1 MSRFKPVLKCTLF
14 LSGLLA
20 ILLVSGFVFKPKDNM
35 KESGIEDFQTNGI
48 RSEKENTIDVLI
60 LGDSLSY
67 AGIAPIVMYQ
77 DYGITSYV
85 CGSSGQ
91 QMFDTYRYLKIAFE
105 TQKPKYVILETDAL
119 YRKFDVADSVGSDIL
134 EALPVF
140 RYHDRWKQLELSDF
154 KGEVNYTA
162 VNDHKGY
169 RYNDTIKGIPNRDY
183 MIETT
188 DIQDMTELSK
198 QYFDEIATFCKE
210 NGAELILLSVPSVKN
225 CNYKKHNAIQK
236 LADKYGVEFINMN
249 LMKNEV
255 PIDWEVDTRDKGDH
269 LNHTGATK
277 VTSYLG
283 KYLFENKDLEDHRMD
298 EKYSHWNKSLEEYL
312 KTIQTASK

>member
-1 MSRFKPVLKCTLF
+1 MSVLKKVLKCVLF
-14 LSGLLA
+14 MTGLVVILVVSGL
-20 ILLVSGFVFKPKDNM
+20 VFMPKNNM

-48 RSEKENTIDVLI
+48 RSEKKNTIDVLV

-67 AGIAPIVMYQ
+67 AGISPIIMYK

-105 TQKPKYVILETDAL
+105 NQKPKYVILETDAL
-119 YRKFDVADSVGSDIL
+119 YRKFDMAESIGSDVQGI
-134 EALPVF
+134 LPVF
-140 RYHDRWKQLELSDF
+140 RYHDRWKNLELKDF
-154 KGEVNYTA
+154 KGKAKYTA

-169 RYNDTIKGIPNRDY
+169 RYNDTIKGIPNKQY

-188 DIQDMTELSK
+188 EIQDMTDLSK
-198 QYFDEIATFCKE
+198 NYFDQIAQFCRK
-210 NGAELILLSVPSVKN
+210 NGAELILVSVPSVRN
-225 CNYKKHNAIQK
+225 CNYKKHNAIKK
-236 LADKYGVEFINMN
+236 LADKYGVEFINLN
-249 LMKNEV
+249 LMPEEV

-283 KYLFENKDLEDHRMD
+283 KYLFENKELKDHRFD
-298 EKYSHWNKSLEEYL
+298 EKYDHWNKSLEEYL
-312 KTIQTASK
+312 KTLEKAKK

>member
-1 MSRFKPVLKCTLF
+1 MSKFKPVLKCTLF
-14 LSGLLA
+14 LSGLLV
-20 ILLVSGFVFKPKDNM
+20 ILFVSGFVFQPKNNM

-48 RSEKENTIDVLI
+48 RSEKANTIDVLI

-67 AGIAPIVMYQ
+67 AGIAPILMYQ

-91 QMFDTYRYLKIAFE
+91 QMFDTYRYLQIAFE

-119 YRKFDVADSVGSDIL
+119 YRKFDFADSVGSEIL
-134 EALPVF
+134 GVLPVF

-183 MIETT
+183 MVETT
-188 DIQDMTELSK
+188 EIQDMTDLSK
-198 QYFDEIATFCKE
+198 YYFDQIATFCKE
-210 NGAELILLSVPSVKN
+210 NDAELILLSIPSVKN

-236 LADKYGVEFINMN
+236 LADEYKVEFINLN
-249 LMKNEV
+249 LMQSEV

-283 KYLFENKDLEDHRMD
+283 KYLFENKDLKDHRMD
-298 EKYSHWNKSLEEYL
+298 EKYNHWNKSLEEYL

>member
-1 MSRFKPVLKCTLF
+1 MSKFKPVLKCTLF
-14 LSGLLA
+14 LSGLLV
-20 ILLVSGFVFKPKDNM
+20 ILLVSGFVFQPKDNK

-67 AGIAPIVMYQ
+67 AGISPIIMYQ

-105 TQKPKYVILETDAL
+105 KQKPKYVILETDAL
-119 YRKFDVADSVGSDIL
+119 YRKFDFADSLGSEIL
-134 EALPVF
+134 GVLPVF
-140 RYHDRWKQLELSDF
+140 RYHDRWKQLNISDF

-162 VNDHKGY
+162 INDHKGY

-183 MIETT
+183 MVETT
-188 DIQDMTELSK
+188 EIQDMTDLSK
-198 QYFDEIATFCKE
+198 HYFDEIATFCKE

-236 LADKYGVEFINMN
+236 LANEYKVEFINLN

-277 VTSYLG
+277 VSKFLG
-283 KYLFENKDLEDHRMD
+283 KYLVDNKNLTDHRTD
-298 EKYSHWNKSLEEYL
+298 KKYEHWNKSLDSYL
-312 KTIQTASK
+312 QTLDTAKK

>member
-1 MSRFKPVLKCTLF
+1 MSKFKKVLKCMLF
-14 LSGLLA
+14 MSGLFV
-20 ILLVSGFVFKPKDNM
+20 ILFVSGFVFKPKDN
-35 KESGIEDFQTNGI
+35 KQESGIEDFQTNGI
-48 RSEKENTIDVLI
+48 RSEAKNTIDVLF

-67 AGIAPIVMYQ
+67 AGIVPMIMYQ

-119 YRKFDVADSVGSDIL
+119 YRDFNIADSVGSDIL
-134 EALPVF
+134 GVLPVF
-140 RYHDRWKQLELSDF
+140 RYHDRWKQLDISDF

-162 VNDHKGY
+162 INAHKGY

-188 DIQDMTELSK
+188 EIQDMTDLSK
-198 QYFDEIATFCKE
+198 NYFDEIATFCKE
-210 NGAELILLSVPSVKN
+210 NNAELILLSVPSVKN

-236 LADKYGVEFINMN
+236 LADKYKVEFINLN
-249 LMKNEV
+249 LMSDEV

-277 VTSYLG
+277 VTKYLG
-283 KYLFENKDLEDHRMD
+283 KYLWTNKELKDHRMD
-298 EKYSHWNKSLEEYL
+298 EKYESWQKSLEEYL
-312 KTIQTASK
+312 GTVETAER